1 MSVPTKAAGTPSLSS
16 LQAALR
22 KSSSPKPGG
31 SPPEQGVKRSLSAVG
46 SDGEPPAKRVSS
58 AGVMAKPGVA
68 KAPIVKTGGSLQGKS
83 SGLSAKGSAPAPAV
97 TGALQKAKGPGPPA
111 KAAVTKT
118 PAASRPPPPGAAVNG
133 NPSAAVSKAPGQAL
147 VQDHT
152 DGADME
158 SDSVPAAIVGLVA
171 TINASQGTSKQ
182 RHLLRLADSLTHKLQ
197 IEYLSYFFKAMKKK
211 LSERA
216 QKDGVRVP
224 ASTSQSSAALR
235 PAGAVKSAGVAAKP
249 AIPVKKGPPG
259 SAPPVKQAAVAKTP
273 AAAPAPAVTAT
284 AAATPAPVPPLS
296 PQSSENM
303 SNDPLYA
310 LVGELTEDPV
320 CQDGVLLG
328 DRLNDVLQQLW
339 NGVARTPKDWIAAWQ
354 ALCIPVERQAEALQ
368 KFLNMAFVQT
378 EGHEGEQAPM
388 IVAELVKKQKMK
400 LRSVEEVLV
409 AFGHNLDGILAM
421 NEEAWHVYAFFL
433 THIFPKPLNTGWGWS
448 RVGWSWQSWWQFV
461 EKCIESLE
469 PPKAFDVIAMV
480 LRLVQEREGVGL
492 VQVPTWTEGERL
504 KKVITKL
511 GELGSCTE
519 AEVYERLGIEGVVAV
534 DSPAV

>member
-31 SPPEQGVKRSLSAVG
+31 PPPEQGVKRSLSAAG
-46 SDGEPPAKRVSS
+46 SDAEPPAKRVSGAS
-58 AGVMAKPGVA
+58 SLAKPGVA
-68 KAPIVKTGGSLQGKS
+68 KAPIVKTGGSLQGKA
-83 SGLSAKGSAPAPAV
+83 SGLSAKGTVPAPVV
-97 TGALQKAKGPGPPA
+97 TGALQKAKAPGLPA
-111 KAAVTKT
+111 QKAAVTKT
-118 PAASRPPPPGAAVNG
+118 PATSRPSPPGAAVNG
-133 NPSAAVSKAPGQAL
+133 NPTAGVSKSAGQVLHHDQA
-147 VQDHT
+147 
-152 DGADME
+152 DGVEME
-158 SDSVPAAIVGLVA
+158 SDGVPAAIVSLV
-171 TINASQGTSKQ
+171 TSISDKQGSVKQ
-182 RHLLRLADSLTHKLQ
+182 RHLLRLAGNMTDKLQ
-197 IEYLSYFFKAMKKK
+197 IEHLSFFFKALKKK

-224 ASTSQSSAALR
+224 ASTAHSSTAPR
-235 PAGAVKSAGVAAKP
+235 PASAVKSASIAAKP

-259 SAPPVKQAAVAKTP
+259 SAPPVKQAAVAKAP
-273 AAAPAPAVTAT
+273 VAPPAPAVTPVLAVN
-284 AAATPAPVPPLS
+284 PAPSPPPS

-320 CQDGVLLG
+320 CQDGVLI
-328 DRLNDVLQQLW
+328 DSRLNDVLQQLW

-354 ALCIPVERQAEALQ
+354 ALCIPVERQSEALQ
-368 KFLNMAFVQT
+368 KLLNMAFVQT

-388 IVAELVKKQKMK
+388 IVAELVKKQKIK

-433 THIFPKPLNTGWGWS
+433 THIFPKPANTGWGWS

-492 VQVPTWTEGERL
+492 IQVPVWTEGERL
-504 KKVITKL
+504 KKVVTKL

-519 AEVYERLGIEGVVAV
+519 SEVYVRLGIEGIVAV
-534 DSPAV
+534 